1 MNIEEKKKRS
11 AIKIEQY
18 EKLVENGRKKI
29 ELKER
34 ESNNNNKVSSL
45 SNDIDN
51 TKKQIIQEAGK
62 FLETYLM
69 PHLKDKICLQLK
81 QSFKGLI
88 KPIRIEI
95 YSQPKW
101 RQTKHSG
108 VNGKSK
114 ISPSAAYRKAVE
126 EKPLT
131 EFEEQFVK
139 VHEQKGYHNE
149 DIEAVI
155 DYYLDLTESEK
166 THIISKTPKGSDYQ
180 KALIDE
186 AYNNMLRIIK
196 SLNDVD
202 IPALLADFRFL
213 KQILTKVADIALEEH
228 EQRKRNKEITGQ

>member
-18 EKLVENGRKKI
+18 EKLVEKGRKKI

-34 ESNNNNKVSSL
+34 EYNNNKVSSL

-88 KPIRIEI
+88 KPMRIEI
-95 YSQPKW
+95 WSQPKW

-114 ISPSAAYRKAVE
+114 ISPRAAYRKAVE

-131 EFEEQFVK
+131 EYEEQFVK
-139 VHEQKGYHNE
+139 VHEEKEYHNE
-149 DIEAVI
+149 HVEALI
-155 DYYLDLTESEK
+155 DYYLDLTEEEK
-166 THIISKTPKGSDYQ
+166 THIIARTPKGGDSHR
-180 KALIDE
+180 ALIEKARD
-186 AYNNMLRIIK
+186 NMLKIAKR
-196 SLNDVD
+196 LND
-202 IPALLADFRFL
+202 
-213 KQILTKVADIALEEH
+213 ADIGQTLDDISFLSKIHSVYTQIVYEEL
-228 EQRKRNKEITGQ
+228 QLRKRNKEIMKE